1 MPIPDALSLVIG
13 PEGGFSPSEREWMAS
28 QPETYAVSLG
38 ARVLRTE
45 HAAGY
50 ALAQLAALW
59 E

>member
-1 MPIPDALSLVIG
+1 L
-13 PEGGFSPSEREWMAS
+13 
-28 QPETYAVSLG
+28 LG

-45 HAAGY
+45 HAAYY

>member
-1 MPIPDALSLVIG
+1 MQQ
-13 PEGGFSPSEREWMAS
+13 
-28 QPETYAVSLG
+28 QPQTYAVSLG

-45 HAAGY
+45 HAASY

>member
-1 MPIPDALSLVIG
+1 MQQQPD
-13 PEGGFSPSEREWMAS
+13 
-28 QPETYAVSLG
+28 TYAVSLG